1 MRSLAEGWARPFAE
15 GSAEGYLD
23 LGQPRYSPD
32 GQHIAYVRTGARHTV
47 YVSSIAGGSAVPVER
62 DSADQ
67 HTPAWSPDGNWIA
80 YTRFVGQNWGVAKA
94 PSRGG
99 GQPVRLGLV
108 GDSACWMEC

>member
-1 MRSLAEGWARPFAE
+1 MRSLAEGWARRFAE

-32 GQHIAYVRTGARHTV
+32 GQHIACVRTGARHTV

-80 YTRFVGQNWGVAKA
+80 YTRFVGQNLDAAMAPSIGVGLPGRMGVA
-94 PSRGG
+94 
-99 GQPVRLGLV
+99 V
-108 GDSACWMEC
+108 GPQA